1 MVMQYRVIGNT
12 GVQVSA
18 LGIGTMRFKGR
29 ENAVAVVRRAVKA
42 GLTYIDCGAA
52 YSWKGPEENAEAWV
66 GEAIQ
71 GIPRAKLV
79 ISAKAQPRK
88 GEARVERCLGI
99 NTRDQMW
106 ACIEQS
112 LKRLG
117 IEALDFY
124 QFWDMSAQD
133 HFDAACHGK
142 HSPLKA
148 LREAKEQGLV
158 RHLGFTTHA
167 GPDFI
172 IETLDRVPEFRFVTV
187 YYNFANRY
195 TEEAINYAA
204 EHGVGVA
211 VMGPLFGGLLV
222 GDSEAFRDALPELRG
237 MSVHEIAFRFLFSM
251 PQISTALSGMNEVAH
266 VDENAKIAGDAG
278 FLTPGQCE
286 RFVKAFQ
293 EFSQG
298 EALCTGCR
306 YCDNACPFELPI
318 YQLMNTY
325 QLHQIFGLPAGE
337 EQLERLK
344 TSAKTH
350 PSKCEA
356 CGECA
361 DKCPQRLPIAKRM
374 EHLVELIAA
383 K

>member
-1 MVMQYRVIGNT
+1 MQYRLVGDT
-12 GVQVSA
+12 GVKVSV
-18 LGIGTMRFKGR
+18 LGIGTMRFKSR
-29 ENAVAVVRRAVKA
+29 ENAVAVVRRAIKL
-42 GLTYIDCGAA
+42 GLNYIDCGAA
-52 YSWKGPEENAEAWV
+52 YSWQSPEENAEAWV
-66 GEAIQ
+66 AEAIKHVD
-71 GIPRAKLV
+71 RSKL
-79 ISAKAQPRK
+79 ILSAKAQPRK
-88 GEARVERCLGI
+88 GEARVDRHLGI

-112 LKRLG
+112 LKRLKVG
-117 IEALDFY
+117 YFDFY
-124 QFWDMSAQD
+124 QFWDMSAPD

-142 HSPLKA
+142 SAPLKA

-172 IETLDRVPEFRFVTV
+172 IESLDRVPEFRFVTV
-187 YYNFANRY
+187 YYNFTNRY
-195 TEEAINYAA
+195 TEEAINYAY

-222 GDSEAFRDALPELRG
+222 GQSDAFTDALPELRD

-251 PQISTALSGMNEVAH
+251 RQLSTVLSGMNEVAH
-266 VDENAKIAGDAG
+266 VDENAKVAGDEA

-325 QLHQIFGLPAGE
+325 QLYQIFGLPAGE

-344 TSAKTH
+344 SNSKAS
-350 PSKCEA
+350 PLKCEA

-361 DKCPQRLPIAKRM
+361 EKCPQRLPIAKRM
-374 EHLVELIAA
+374 ERLVELIGV